1 MFQGASYD
9 PVVVMDGGLPPS
21 RMNSILLT
29 WDVEE
34 YDAPADFGAPAL
46 ADHGLSRGREIW
58 EEWLG
63 LTKEWKFPG
72 TTFCTAR
79 LAQCAPELLRETAAR
94 GHEIASHGWSHRPG
108 DDLQLLSS
116 RTRLQE
122 ISGQGV
128 DGFRSPRLRKINK
141 EEITQAG
148 FRYDASLNPTWIP
161 GRYDHRREPRRPFQI
176 GSLWE
181 VPAAVLPGIRFPLFW
196 ASFHILPLPLYLA
209 LCAKVLQHDGLLC
222 LYFHPWELSALPE
235 PEMPRWLTR
244 RPQTERIRRM
254 TKLCHGLERFGSFTP
269 VGSYLGLGMQ
279 VTRP

>member
-1 MFQGASYD
+1 
-9 PVVVMDGGLPPS
+9 MDGGLPLS

-34 YDAPADFGAPAL
+34 YDAPADFGAPPL

-58 EEWLG
+58 QEWLG

-116 RTRLQE
+116 RTLLQE

-176 GSLWE
+176 GPLWE

-196 ASFHILPLPLYLA
+196 ASFHILPLPIYLA
-209 LCAKVLQHDGLLC
+209 LCAQVLQHDGLLC

-244 RPQTERIRRM
+244 RPQAERIRRM
-254 TKLCHGLERFGSFTP
+254 TKLCHGLQRFGRFTP
-269 VGSYLGLGMQ
+269 VGRYLGLGMQ

>member
-1 MFQGASYD
+1 
-9 PVVVMDGGLPPS
+9 MDGGLPPS

-46 ADHGLSRGREIW
+46 TDHGLSRGREIW
-58 EEWLG
+58 QEWLG

-116 RTRLQE
+116 RNLLQE

-128 DGFRSPRLRKINK
+128 DGFRSPRLRNINK

-176 GSLWE
+176 GPLWE

-196 ASFHILPLPLYLA
+196 ASFHILPLPIYLA
-209 LCAKVLQHDGLLC
+209 LCAQVLQYDGLLC

-244 RPQTERIRRM
+244 RPQAERIRRM
-254 TKLCHGLERFGSFTP
+254 TKLCHGLQRFGRFTP

>member
-1 MFQGASYD
+1 
-9 PVVVMDGGLPPS
+9 
-21 RMNSILLT
+21 MNSILLT

-116 RTRLQE
+116 RTLLQE

-254 TKLCHGLERFGSFTP
+254 TKLCHGLERFGRFTP

>member
-1 MFQGASYD
+1 
-9 PVVVMDGGLPPS
+9 MDRGLPPA

-34 YDAPADFGAPAL
+34 YDAPADFGAPPL
-46 ADHGLSRGREIW
+46 PDHGLSRGREIW

-94 GHEIASHGWSHRPG
+94 GHEIASHGWSHRLG

-116 RTRLQE
+116 RTLLQE
-122 ISGQGV
+122 ISGRGV
-128 DGFRSPRLRKINK
+128 VGFRSPRLRKINK

-196 ASFHILPLPLYLA
+196 ASFHILPLPIYLA
-209 LCAKVLQHDGLLC
+209 LCSQVLQHDGLLC

-244 RPQTERIRRM
+244 RPQAERIRRM
-254 TKLCHGLERFGSFTP
+254 TKLCHGLERFGRFTP
-269 VGSYLGLGMQ
+269 VGNYLGLGMQ